1 MIYPVNLQFHQF
13 VDSYPDDYDLPI
25 CNKIFCS
32 GFHCDLSS
40 SELENVLENVLENLF
55 SELSNLCSIHLSGNS
70 LSSVP
75 GNLFSRLTNL

>member
-13 VDSYPDDYDLPI
+13 VDLYPDDYDLPI
-25 CNKIFCS
+25 CNKIFYS

-40 SELENVLENVLENLF
+40 SELENVLENLF